1 MDNAIRVR
9 FEPLRSL
16 AFGSISGTYAAIG
29 TALANASHLIKVDN
43 LSDVTLTISF
53 DGVNDHFIIP
63 TQAGTILDLSSDR
76 VDPAGKLFLSAGTI
90 VYVKQTATGPSTGSV
105 YVSTMYASIN

>member
-29 TALANASHLIKVDN
+29 TALANASHLLKVDN
-43 LSDVTLTISF
+43 LTDVTQTISF
-53 DGVNDHFIIP
+53 DGINDHFVVP
-63 TQAGTILDLSSDR
+63 AQSGLVLDFSSDM
-76 VDPAGKLFLSAGTI
+76 VLPAGKLFLSQGTI
-90 VYVKQTATGPSTGSV
+90 IYVKQTAGAPSTGSV
-105 YVSTMYASIN
+105 YVSSMYASVN

>member
-9 FEPLRSL
+9 FEPLRAL

-43 LSDVTLTISF
+43 LTDVTVTISF
-53 DGVNDHFIIP
+53 DGVNDHFVMP
-63 TQAGTILDLSSDR
+63 TQSGTIFDFSSDM
-76 VDPAGKLFLSAGTI
+76 VLPVGKLFLSQGTI
-90 VYVKQTATGPSTGSV
+90 VYVKQTSGAPSSGNV
-105 YVSTMYASIN
+105 YVSSMYASVN